1 MTKPNGFLI
10 KGSPDGYGLSRG
22 KGPVVFK
29 VALSASFLIFV
40 AGFVL
45 AARASTLR
53 VSGRLVSFG
62 CNHGRYEAE
71 IALSNPHD
79 FVQHPHLYV
88 KLTKEGLYSSTCVEL
103 VEYIPELPP
112 RSEAAYTIGFETTC
126 ESVVQP
132 EFRLMLKRFLN
143 KRVRE
148 EIARWAE
155 ECPRMRVEE

>member
-1 MTKPNGFLI
+1 M
-10 KGSPDGYGLSRG
+10 
-22 KGPVVFK
+22 VFS
-29 VALSASFLIFV
+29 VALSASFLILV

-53 VSGRLVSFG
+53 VTGRLLKFG
-62 CNHGRYEAE
+62 CNHGKYEAE
-71 IALSNPHD
+71 IALKNPHD

-112 RSEAAYTIGFETTC
+112 RSEAAYTIEFETTC
-126 ESVVQP
+126 ESVVRP
-132 EFRLMLKRFLN
+132 EFRLLLKRLLN
-143 KRVRE
+143 KRVRAD
-148 EIARWAE
+148 IAGWAE